1 MTGILSLGRRGFKKI
16 KKKSKLGGQERRV
29 GCQF

>member
-1 MTGILSLGRRGFKKI
+1 MTGILSLEGEDLKK